1 MANRWSSADR
11 LDNADPARVWLRERL
26 VILRPAQP
34 ANRNPASTSQMILFT
49 IIGGPIMYEQIEN
62 VGRAIDSVLLSPRRL
77 LTAPELTHRSSYEAT
92 RCGIIG
98 IVRKIALGRFDGRDI
113 VALEVV

>member
-1 MANRWSSADR
+1 MPIGGRGGR
-11 LDNADPARVWLRERL
+11 LDNLIRRAGWWREPLVMLSSLPAGQSQSREHEF
-26 VILRPAQP
+26 
-34 ANRNPASTSQMILFT
+34 MILFT
-49 IIGGPIMYEQIEN
+49 VIGGPIAHEQIEN
-62 VGRAIDSVLLSPRRL
+62 VRRPIDSLLQSLRCL

-98 IVRKIALGRFDGRDI
+98 IVRQISLGRFDGRHV